1 MLRVAFMGTPD
12 FAVPT
17 LRQLLAMT
25 DVEVAVVLTQPDRP
39 SGRGRAVIESPVKS
53 VASAAGIPILQP
65 RSLRKD
71 PSAVEQLRA
80 FAPDLIVVA
89 AYGLILP
96 PSVLA
101 IPRLGNINVH
111 ASLLPRWRGA
121 APITFALLAGDS
133 VTGVTIMLMDEAMDT
148 GDILTQVEE
157 TIHPDDTTGSLS
169 ERLAQRG
176 AALLGETLPQWVAG
190 EIRPQP
196 QPADGV
202 TYTRLIKKEDGAID
216 WQRPAVEIERAV
228 RAYQPWPTAYT
239 LWNGAPLKVL
249 RASAVEA
256 GGAPGDV
263 VAVSGGVA
271 VVTGDGALRLDEVQP
286 AGKRPMPGK
295 AFINGAPG
303 FIGAH
308 LAALPQEG

>member
-17 LRQLLAMT
+17 LQRLLGMP
-25 DVEVAVVLTQPDRP
+25 DVEVVVVLTQPDRP
-39 SGRGRAVIESPVKS
+39 SGRGRAVVESPVKS
-53 VASAAGIPILQP
+53 VAVAAGLPILQP

-71 PSAVEQLRA
+71 PSAVERVRQL
-80 FAPDLIVVA
+80 APDLIVVA

-121 APITFALLAGDS
+121 APITYALLEGDA
-133 VTGVTIMLMDEAMDT
+133 VTGVTIMLMDEGMDT
-148 GDILTQVEE
+148 GAILTQVEE
-157 TIHPDDTTGSLS
+157 PIRPDDTTGSLS
-169 ERLAQRG
+169 ARLAQAG
-176 AALLGETLPQWVAG
+176 AALLGETLPRWAAA
-190 EIRPQP
+190 EIEPQP
-196 QPADGV
+196 QPQDGV

-216 WQRPAVEIERAV
+216 WQRPAAAIERAV

-239 LWNGAPLKVL
+239 LWNDAPLKVL
-249 RASAVEA
+249 RAVVVSAKGTA
-256 GGAPGDV
+256 GEV
-263 VAVSGGVA
+263 VAVPGGVA

-295 AFINGAPG
+295 AFVNGAPG
-303 FIGAH
+303 FVGAR
-308 LAALPQEG
+308 LSAVTQ